1 MQVRTLRY
9 AILINLTSNGGLVST
24 RVEPL
29 VTFSLLTTFQHG
41 ANEFRPVYDLR
52 LVQEDKFELS
62 YQQSQ
67 ETF

>member
-9 AILINLTSNGGLVST
+9 AILINPTSNGGLVST
-24 RVEPL
+24 HVEPL
-29 VTFSLLTTFQHG
+29 ETFSLLTTFQYG
-41 ANEFRPVYDLR
+41 ANEFRSVQDLH

-67 ETF
+67 ENF